1 MTHDRTDGRLLRG
14 DQTRRAILRHAV
26 DVASVDGLEGL
37 SIGRLAGELRVSKS
51 GLFAHFGSKEELQLA
66 TVRAAVEIFVE
77 RVVRPAEQEPPGL
90 RRVWRLCEAWLEY
103 ASDPVFPG
111 GCFFYST
118 AAEFDARP
126 GRVRDAIARARRDWL
141 RLNETAVDE
150 ARQLG
155 ELHADVVPAQLAFE
169 LDAFTRAANAHA
181 LLHDDPSAYGR
192 ARTAVLTRLRAAA
205 TDPSVLDTVAGAPR
219 G

>member
-1 MTHDRTDGRLLRG
+1 MTDDRTDGRLLRG
-14 DQTRRAILRHAV
+14 DQTRRAILRRAV

-77 RVVRPAEQEPPGL
+77 RVVRPAEQTPPGL
-90 RRVWRLCEAWLEY
+90 LRVWRLCESWLEY
-103 ASDPVFPG
+103 AVEGFPG
-111 GCFFYST
+111 GCFFYAT

-141 RLNETAVDE
+141 WLVEATVDE
-150 ARQLG
+150 ARERG
-155 ELHADVVPAQLAFE
+155 ELRDDVDPEQLAFE
-169 LDAFTRAANAHA
+169 LDAFTRSAHAHA
-181 LLHDDPSAYGR
+181 LLHDDPSVYRR
-192 ARTAVLTRLRAAA
+192 ARTAVLARLRAAA
-205 TDPSVLDTVAGAPR
+205 TDPPVLDTVAGSAA